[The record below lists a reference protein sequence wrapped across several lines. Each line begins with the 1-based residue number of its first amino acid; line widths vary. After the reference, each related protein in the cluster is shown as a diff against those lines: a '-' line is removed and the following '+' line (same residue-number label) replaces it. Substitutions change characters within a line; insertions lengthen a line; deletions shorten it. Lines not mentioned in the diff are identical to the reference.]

1 MVEELSQ
8 DYSVKELCAVLEV
21 TRSGYYAWLNGQET
35 ARQIANHLLV
45 QQIRRVYREK
55 KGRYGSPRVTQQL
68 RREGQRCNHKRVERL
83 MRQHG
88 LKGCSSCKR
97 RTHTTDSNHDQP
109 IAPNLLLGRAAP
121 GRPNEVWVSDI
132 TYVPTA
138 EGWLFLAA
146 VMDLYSRQILGWSV
160 WESLE
165 AGGALQALKRA
176 LANRDHPT
184 GVIHHSDRGIQYAC
198 HAYREQL
205 KAADLAPSM
214 SRRGNCAM
222 TTPPWRP
229 SGALSNARPWLRA
242 SVGRR
247 TEFGANSSNIS
258 KPFTTGAGSTAL
270 WGINHLWT
278 SKTKTVNSEKTQV
291 HSVHEK
297 GGRE

>member
-8 DYSVKELCAVLEV
+8 DYPVKELCAVLEV

-45 QQIRRVYREK
+45 QQIRRVYQEK

-68 RREGQRCNHKRVERL
+68 RHEGQRCNHKRVERL

-121 GRPNEVWVSDI
+121 GRSNEVWVSDI

-146 VMDLYSRQILGWSV
+146 VMDLYSRQILGWAV

-214 SRRGNCAM
+214 SRRGNCYDNAAM
-222 TTPPWRP
+222 EAFWSTLKREAMAQSISWSKDR
-229 SGALSNARPWLRA
+229 
-242 SVGRR
+242 VRR
-247 TEFGANSSNIS
+247 ELFEYIEAFYNRSRLHSSLGYQSPVDFENQ
-258 KPFTTGAGSTAL
+258 
-270 WGINHLWT
+270 N
-278 SKTKTVNSEKTQV
+278 
-291 HSVHEK
+291 
-297 GGRE
+297 R